1 MALVSGSGSSSNP
14 SPAMFALFSL
24 LSIIEEQVESL
35 GDKELALVANL
46 FTQFPQQSPEPMT
59 WRVEG

>member
-1 MALVSGSGSSSNP
+1 
-14 SPAMFALFSL
+14 MFALFSL